1 MPVPGFQP
9 VVGTNVEEIVDSL
22 EKQRKELNWLLQSL
36 DTSNVK
42 ELNAEVINA
51 GRINAKHIRI
61 GSDTEFEDGYD
72 TRALFEVTNDRI
84 TASVE
89 SINGQIATLTI
100 ESNQIKTSVVDL
112 ENNLSS
118 KITQTASSIRSEVEA
133 QVTTIN
139 GNIATT
145 NYNVSMVN
153 QKADEIRSTVSSQST
168 SISNLGT
175 RVSSAESTISQQS
188 WQISQKVS
196 QTDYNGNTIA
206 SLINQTAYSVKIRAA
221 NIDLQGAVM
230 VDGSIEGSTDIRIN
244 RDAYIG
250 NNLNLGVSSGWGTKS
265 VNFGSGSNI
274 TYNGSYLELSSL
286 NVRLNGTNNEMNG
299 YNTIYGTLN
308 IPYTTNLVGVVR
320 AESSGLGIS
329 YSDSGGGY
337 LYVKVN
343 GRTVGSIKLS

>member
-1 MPVPGFQP
+1 MPVPNFSP
-9 VVGTNVEEIVDSL
+9 VIGTNSEEILDSL
-22 EKQRKELNWLLQSL
+22 EKQRKELQWLLQSL
-36 DTSNVK
+36 DTTNVK

-51 GRINAKHIRI
+51 GRISAKHLRV
-61 GSDTEFEDGYD
+61 GSDTEFEEGYD

-89 SINGQIATLTI
+89 AINGEIATLTI

-118 KITQTASSIRSEVEA
+118 KITQTANSIRSEVEA
-133 QVTTIN
+133 EVTTIN

-153 QKADEIRSTVSSQST
+153 QKADEIKATVSSQST

-175 RVSSAESTISQQS
+175 RVTSAESTISQQS

-206 SLINQTAYSVKIRAA
+206 SLINQTATSVKIQAQ
-221 NIDLQGAVM
+221 NIDLYGAVM
-230 VDGSIEGSTDIRIN
+230 INGSIEGSTDIRVN

-250 NNLNLGVSSGWGTKS
+250 NNLYLGTSGWGGKS
-265 VNFGSGSNI
+265 VNFGGGNGI
-274 TYNGSYLELSSL
+274 YYNGEQMTFSAPYLNFDSVNSTL
-286 NVRLNGTNNEMNG
+286 NG

-308 IPYTTNLVGVVR
+308 VPSTTNLSGLVR
-320 AESSGLGIS
+320 AESSGIGIS
-329 YSDSGGGY
+329 VSGGY
-337 LYVKVN
+337 LYVKVY
-343 GRTVGSIKLS
+343 GSTVGSVKLT

>member
-1 MPVPGFQP
+1 MPVPGFSS
-9 VVGTNVEEIVDSL
+9 VVGTNIEEIVDSL
-22 EKQRKELNWLLQSL
+22 EKQRKELMWLLQSL
-36 DTSNVK
+36 DTTNVK

-51 GRINAKHIRI
+51 GRINAKHLRI

-100 ESNQIKTSVVDL
+100 ESNQIKTSVIDL

-133 QVTTIN
+133 KVTTIN
-139 GNIATT
+139 GSIATT

-206 SLINQTAYSVKIRAA
+206 SLINQTAYSVKIQAQ
-221 NIDLQGAVM
+221 NIDFYGAV
-230 VDGSIEGSTDIRIN
+230 VANGTITGTSSISIATD
-244 RDAYIG
+244 ATIG
-250 NNLNLGVSSGWGTKS
+250 NNLYLGQSGWGTKS
-265 VNFGSGSNI
+265 VQFGNGANI
-274 TYNGSYLELSSL
+274 VYNGSYMELSSP
-286 NVRLNGTNNEMNG
+286 NVRLNGSSNEING

-308 IPYTTNLVGVVR
+308 VPYTTNLVGVVR

-329 YSDSGGGY
+329 YSGGY

-343 GRTVGSIKLS
+343 GSTVGSVKLS

>member
-1 MPVPGFQP
+1 MPVPSFSP
-9 VVGTNVEEIVDSL
+9 VIGTNSEEILDSL
-22 EKQRKELNWLLQSL
+22 EKQRKELQWLLQSL

-84 TASVE
+84 TMSVE
-89 SINGQIATLTI
+89 KINGEIATLTI

-139 GNIATT
+139 GSIATT
-145 NYNVSMVN
+145 NYNVSIVN

-175 RVSSAESTISQQS
+175 RVNSAESSISQQS

-206 SLINQTAYSVKIRAA
+206 SLINQTATSVKIRAQ
-221 NIDLQGAVM
+221 NIDLYGAVM
-230 VDGSIEGSTDIRIN
+230 VDGSITGTGSINVSTD
-244 RDAYIG
+244 AYVG
-250 NNLNLGVSSGWGTKS
+250 NNMYLGVNRGGYKS
-265 VNFGSGSNI
+265 LVFGSGGRI
-274 TYNGSYLELSSL
+274 DYNGEQMTISAPYMNFDSS
-286 NVRLNGTNNEMNG
+286 NNKING
-299 YNTIYGTLN
+299 YTSVYGTLN
-308 IPYTTNLVGVVR
+308 VPSTTNLIGVAR
-320 AESSGLGIS
+320 ADSAGIGIS
-329 YSDSGGGY
+329 VSRGI
-337 LYVKVN
+337 LYIKEYGV
-343 GRTVGSIKLS
+343 TVGTVKLS

>member
-1 MPVPGFQP
+1 MPVPGFSP
-9 VVGTNVEEIVDSL
+9 VVGTDIEEIVDSL
-22 EKQRKELNWLLQSL
+22 EKQRKELMWLLQSL
-36 DTSNVK
+36 DTTNVK

-51 GRINAKHIRI
+51 GRINAKHLRV

-84 TASVE
+84 TATVE
-89 SINGQIATLTI
+89 SINGEIASLTI

-133 QVTTIN
+133 KVTTIN
-139 GNIATT
+139 GSIATT

-206 SLINQTAYSVKIRAA
+206 SLINQTAYNVKIQAA
-221 NIDLQGAVM
+221 SIDLYGAVM
-230 VDGSIEGSTDIRIN
+230 VNGSITGTTDIRVE
-244 RDAYIG
+244 RDAIVG
-250 NNLNLGVSSGWGTKS
+250 NNLTLGANGWGTKS
-265 VNFGSGSNI
+265 VNFGSGANI
-274 TYNGSYLELSSL
+274 TYNGTYMELSSP
-286 NVRLNGTNNEMNG
+286 NVRLGGTNNELNG

-308 IPYTTNLVGVVR
+308 VPYTTNLVGVVR
-320 AESSGLGIS
+320 AESSGIGIS
-329 YSDSGGGY
+329 YSGGK

-343 GRTVGSIKLS
+343 GVTVKEL